1 MEAMSREV
9 KGGHYVE
16 VERSLTASRKRL
28 VSRRNGRSLARHAHM
43 WKNFPR
49 FAKDHFTT
57 VVNARW
63 WQILIIVSIIY
74 VSSWLIFALLW
85 LIVNRVD
92 EHCLADTNDGKF
104 SKSFAEAFLFS
115 IETQVTIGYGE
126 VFIRSS
132 CTGGIIILLMQCLV
146 GYLLDAFLIGLVFTK
161 LTRPRQRA
169 KTILLSTKF
178 VVHSTSHNNLQEGD
192 RANCLQIRIADL
204 RRSQLVEAHVRLYL
218 YWNKTNSHGYNDKQF
233 QQFELDVGY
242 DTGRDRVFLLLP
254 IEVNHF
260 ITPGSPLA
268 GWTEDMYREED
279 YEIVVV
285 LEGLVEATG
294 LTSQVVWSYLPT
306 DVCYGHQFLPMVS
319 RNNGEWLV
327 DFAKI
332 SDTEM
337 ITT

>member
-1 MEAMSREV
+1 M
-9 KGGHYVE
+9 E

-28 VSRRNGRSLARHAHM
+28 VSRRNARSLARHAHM

-92 EHCLADTNDGKF
+92 EHCLADTSDGKF

-132 CTGGIIILLMQCLV
+132 CTGGVIVLLMQCLI

-178 VVHSTSHNNLQEGD
+178 VVHSTSHSNLQEGG

-218 YWNKTNSHGYNDKQF
+218 YWNKTSSYGYNDKQF
-233 QQFELDVGY
+233 QQYELDVGY

-254 IEVNHF
+254 IEASHF

-306 DVCYGHQFLPMVS
+306 DVCHGHQFQPMVS
-319 RNNGEWLV
+319 RDNGEWLV

-337 ITT
+337 ITAQL